1 MKTEDIEKFGN
12 LSKARRIVN
21 TLDSLWDILLDAT
34 AFKGVPEKEIESIE
48 VPLANARAA
57 AANLMSRY
65 GDPSAYLT
73 TPRPKRFSIKES
85 ETESGK
91 AS

>member
-1 MKTEDIEKFGN
+1 MKTEDIEKLGN

-21 TLDSLWDILLDAT
+21 ALDSLWDILLDAT
-34 AFKGVPEKEIESIE
+34 VFRDVPEKEVEAVE

-65 GDPSAYLT
+65 GDNSAYLA
-73 TPRPKRFSIKES
+73 TPRPKRNHIKES
-85 ETESGK
+85 ETGEK
-91 AS
+91 